1 MSVPQEVCLRNK
13 FMRFSLWTSVLTFC
27 VIEGYALQDQ
37 LAIGHASAIYMIG
50 TACVAAGACI
60 GLFAFLITIGLVISA
75 LWRFDASRVAVWSQT
90 VVGSRLRIAAP
101 GSNKVPSR
109 HGGDG

>member
-75 LWRFDASRVAVWSQT
+75 LNPTLVTHTCPPELGRLQRGLDAR
-90 VVGSRLRIAAP
+90 
-101 GSNKVPSR
+101 
-109 HGGDG
+109 